1 MPAHLHSHGPE
12 TGPDG
17 EPIPPDPAA
26 VARRRRAVR
35 MMLVALVPVGL
46 ATLVGLFLLWPSG
59 GQTAAQ
65 QAAESFLPPGTT
77 FPEATV
83 ASLEPYECAAATGEA
98 PAQICARAVMVVAEG
113 PSAGDYVQVELPP
126 EVVAEGVAEGDELV
140 LARDPGVET
149 GEPGYAFQDF
159 PRGTPIVALALAFVL
174 VVGVVARFRGL
185 RALLGLGFAFA
196 VLMTFMLPALLDGGP
211 PIWVSLVGSSA
222 IMFVVL
228 YLAHGFSART
238 TTALLGTMFGLALS
252 AVLGAVSVA
261 VARLTGFS
269 SEESVTLLQFDPTLD
284 FSGLVLAALV
294 VAGLGILNDVT
305 ITQASAVWQ
314 LHEASPEA
322 GWLELFRRGMA
333 IGRDHI
339 ASTVYTIVFAYAG
352 ASLPLL
358 LLFELYQ
365 RPFWTTLTG
374 SEVGEQVIGTLVA
387 GIALVL
393 AVPVT
398 TLIGALVAAA
408 ASSATAT
415 PPAAEEQA
423 PAAARAGDQSAGRR
437 PADEPLGRRPAD
449 EPLGR
454 RPADGPIG
462 RRATDDPA
470 PRVRGDGPAGG
481 APRPRDPR

>member
-35 MMLVALVPVGL
+35 MMLVVLVPVGL
-46 ATLVGLFLLWPSG
+46 ATLAGLFLLWPSG

-77 FPEATV
+77 YPEATI

-98 PAQICARAVMVVAEG
+98 PAQICARAVMVIAEG
-113 PSAGDYVQVELPP
+113 PSSGDYVQVELPP

-140 LARDPGVET
+140 LNRDPGTDT
-149 GEPGYAFQDF
+149 GEPGYTFRDF
-159 PRGTPIVALALAFVL
+159 PRGTPIVVLALAFTL
-174 VVGVVARFRGL
+174 VVAAVARLRGL
-185 RALLGLGFAFA
+185 LALLGLGFAFA
-196 VLMTFMLPALLDGGP
+196 VLLQFMLPALLDGGS

-238 TTALLGTMFGLALS
+238 TTALLGTLFGLALS

-284 FSGLVLAALV
+284 FSGLVLAAMV

-314 LHEASPEA
+314 LHEASPQA

-408 ASSATAT
+408 ASSATPEQ
-415 PPAAEEQA
+415 PPAEERTPA
-423 PAAARAGDQSAGRR
+423 PARVGDRPAGRR
-437 PADEPLGRRPAD
+437 PADDPAG
-449 EPLGR
+449 PR
-454 RPADGPIG
+454 TADGPTG
-462 RRATDDPA
+462 RRWTDDPA
-470 PRVRGDGPAGG
+470 PRRRDDGPAGG

>member
-1 MPAHLHSHGPE
+1 MPAHTHSHGPV

-17 EPIPPDPAA
+17 EVRPPDPAA

-35 MMLVALVPVGL
+35 LMLVVLVPIGV
-46 ATLVGLFLLWPSG
+46 ATLLGLFLLWPSS

-65 QAAESFLPPGTT
+65 QAAESFMPPGTT
-77 FPEATV
+77 YPEATI
-83 ASLEPYECAAATGEA
+83 ASLETYECAEATGNA
-98 PAQICARAVMVVAEG
+98 PAQACAQAVMVIAEG
-113 PSAGDYVQVELPP
+113 ESAGDYVQVDLPP
-126 EVVAEGVAEGDELV
+126 EVVAEGVEVGDELV
-140 LARDPGVET
+140 LNRDPGVET
-149 GEPGYAFQDF
+149 GEVTYNFQDF
-159 PRGTPIVALALAFVL
+159 PRGTPIVVLALAFTA
-174 VVGVVARFRGL
+174 VVGAVARLRGL
-185 RALLGLGFAFA
+185 LALLGLGVAFV
-196 VLMTFMLPALLDGGP
+196 VLLQFMLPALLDGGP
-211 PIWVSLVGSSA
+211 PVWVSLVGSSA

-238 TTALLGTMFGLALS
+238 TTALLGTLFGLALS
-252 AVLGAVSVA
+252 AVLGAVAVA

-269 SEESVTLLQFDPTLD
+269 SEETIQLQTFDPSLD

-314 LHEASPEA
+314 LHEASPAA

-358 LLFELYQ
+358 LLFEIYQ
-365 RPFWTTLTG
+365 RPFWTTLTS

-408 ASSATAT
+408 AAGGRTT
-415 PPAAEEQA
+415 PGA
-423 PAAARAGDQSAGRR
+423 D
-437 PADEPLGRRPAD
+437 ADEPATGRPVSAAAGGARAAGPAD
-449 EPLGR
+449 AAPRRAGGHPSGR
-454 RPADGPIG
+454 RPADGPRTG
-462 RRATDDPA
+462 
-470 PRVRGDGPAGG
+470 VRGPRDEPGSGPATGT
-481 APRPRDPR
+481 PRPRDPR